1 MFILGQLTQLKQS
14 LEESGEQ
21 CYHFVDEQDSQGSID
36 LYHYTAAMQCLRYSI
51 DSSNLQI

>member
-36 LYHYTAAMQCLRYSI
+36 LHHYTAAMQCLRYSI